1 MNDRTDDGIKISTFA
16 DLVCKK
22 KPDIVYIPLRELHDF
37 KNHPFKVVDDKR
49 MMNLVE
55 SIKNDGVLVPGIVRP
70 RDGEEGY
77 EIISGHRRKHAC
89 ELAGI
94 LTMPVIIK
102 KMDDDQ
108 AVLEMIKANL
118 QREEV
123 LPSEKAFSF
132 KMELEVLK
140 RKAGRPSKENSCQVD
155 TNFRADEELAKNY
168 SESASTIQRYI
179 RLTQLDT
186 GLLDMVDEKK
196 IKFNPAVELSYLKH
210 QEQKILLEE
219 MEENNVVPS
228 LNQAQQLKKLSQ
240 DNAITKESV
249 HAILVVAISKERK
262 ITLKQEII
270 YRYFNPDTSDDEI
283 ESIICGL
290 LDEWKKKGGSL

>member
-49 MMNLVE
+49 MMSLVE
-55 SIKNDGVLVPGIVRP
+55 SIKSDGVLVPGIVRP

-108 AVLEMIKANL
+108 AVLEMIRANL

>member
-37 KNHPFKVVDDKR
+37 KNHPFKVVDDKK
-49 MMNLVE
+49 MLNLVE
-55 SIKNDGVLVPGIVRP
+55 SIKSDGVLVPGIVRP

-108 AVLEMIKANL
+108 AVLEMIRANL

-140 RKAGRPSKENSCQVD
+140 KKAGRPSKENSCQVD

-179 RLTQLDT
+179 RLTQLNT
-186 GLLDMVDEKK
+186 ELLDMVDEKK
-196 IKFNPAVELSYLKH
+196 IKFNPAVELSYLKKNE
-210 QEQKILLEE
+210 QEILLNE
-219 MEENNVVPS
+219 MDENSVIPS

-240 DNAITKESV
+240 DGAFTKESV
-249 HAILVVAISKERK
+249 HAIMVVVPAKERK
-262 ITLKQEII
+262 ITLKQEVI
-270 YRYFNPDTSDDEI
+270 YKYFDPDSSDEDI
-283 ESIICGL
+283 EKVILSL
-290 LDEWKKKGGSL
+290 LDDWKKKGGSV

>member
-108 AVLEMIKANL
+108 AVLEMIRANL

-196 IKFNPAVELSYLKH
+196 IKFNPAVELSYLKQ
-210 QEQKILLEE
+210 QEQKILLGE

-240 DNAITKESV
+240 DNAFTKESV
-249 HAILVVAISKERK
+249 HAILVVATSKERK

>member
-1 MNDRTDDGIKISTFA
+1 MSDEIRINTFA

-22 KPDIVYIPLRELHDF
+22 KPDIVYIPIRELYDF
-37 KNHPFKVVDDKR
+37 KDHPFKVLDDKK

-70 RDGEEGY
+70 RNGEEGY

-94 LTMPVIIK
+94 LSMPVIIK
-102 KMDDDQ
+102 KLDDDQ
-108 AVLEMIKANL
+108 AILEMIRANL
-118 QREEV
+118 QREEI
-123 LPSEKAFSF
+123 LPSEKAFSY

-140 RKAGRPSKENSCQVD
+140 RTAGRPSKENSCQVD

-186 GLLDMVDEKK
+186 ELLDMVDDKK
-196 IKFNPAVELSYLKH
+196 IKFNPAVELSYLKKN
-210 QEQKILLEE
+210 EQQILLNEI
-219 MEENNVVPS
+219 EENAVVPS
-228 LNQAQQLKKLSQ
+228 LAQAQQLKKLSQ
-240 DNAITKESV
+240 DRQYTRESV
-249 HAILVVAISKERK
+249 HAILVVAHVKERK
-262 ITLKQEII
+262 ITIKQDII
-270 YRYFNPDTSDDEI
+270 YRYFDPDISDDEI
-283 ESIICGL
+283 ENIICSL
-290 LDEWKKKGGSL
+290 LEKWKKKGAK